1 MLVAMTYSTPLFV
14 CTVTG
19 LVIGHVA
26 FNSEA
31 PAADSATPCCE
42 GVQYGR
48 RRDKDTTDTNGSTG
62 EGSMHKLNGKTV
74 VSDVVPDCCAHIDMD
89 ALGL

>member
-19 LVIGHVA
+19 LVIGHA
-26 FNSEA
+26 YFNSEA
-31 PAADSATPCCE
+31 PSADSATPCCE
-42 GVQYGR
+42 GVQYAPSSSPEETKPSSR
-48 RRDKDTTDTNGSTG
+48 SPLSKRPVA
-62 EGSMHKLNGKTV
+62 LNGT
-74 VSDVVPDCCAHIDMD
+74 VPDCCAHIDLD